1 MNTSIIIADDHP
13 LMLRGINDF
22 LESKGFNILGSAQDG
37 QAAYNLI
44 VKESPDIAILDIRMP
59 FMTGLEVAAECKKNE
74 INTKIILIH
83 LIKRKRFMTKQN
95 RLISMVTF

>member
-1 MNTSIIIADDHP
+1 MMNTSIIIADDHP

-44 VKESPDIAILDIRMP
+44 VKENPDIAILAEEAMVS
-59 FMTGLEVAAECKKNE
+59 LETTITELKEALPSEQDGPPPAPAAASKKNKS
-74 INTKIILIH
+74 NP
-83 LIKRKRFMTKQN
+83 
-95 RLISMVTF
+95 